1 MMTTTITKIREQIEQ
16 IRFYRLQNPLIEIEV
31 YRNKLIVHYQNELG
45 QRQNLIHQASPIFTN
60 SRMIIADFEK
70 ALLNVKDIFAKIPQ
84 KWYLGKP
91 TILVNVKEVLTD
103 GLTSLESRA
112 LSELFARYG
121 VKVIVFYQD
130 KLFFTEILDERE
142 LKNAKQ
148 K

>member
-1 MMTTTITKIREQIEQ
+1 MTVSIQKIHEQIEQ
-16 IRFYRLQNPLIEIEV
+16 MQFYRLQNPLIEIEV
-31 YRNKLIVHYQNELG
+31 YRNKFIVHYQSDMG
-45 QRQNLIHQASPIFTN
+45 QRQTLTHQASPVFAN
-60 SRMIIADFEK
+60 SRMILADFEK
-70 ALLNVKDIFAKIPQ
+70 ALLNVSDIFAKIPQ

-91 TILVNVKEVLTD
+91 TILVNVKEELVD

-112 LSELFARYG
+112 LTELFARYG